1 MSLRGFHIVFVTVC
15 TLLCA
20 FLALWGFVLAPEFY
34 GMAMALGITGVVG
47 LLLMPIYGVYFIR
60 KASKLHL

>member
-15 TLLCA
+15 TVLCA
-20 FLALWGFVLAPEFY
+20 FLVFWAFFLAPEPSSLST
-34 GMAMALGITGVVG
+34 GLGITGILG
-47 LLLMPIYGVYFIR
+47 LLLMPIYGVYFFR